1 MPSERTSPAVG
12 AALAAAD
19 RRDRWSRM
27 TLYAAALVEAVLLA
41 AALLV
46 MDTGDRTHLLV
57 FIMAMLAYT
66 TLALGLIVLG
76 ARSSAESMRVLHALQ
91 LLDERLPPA

>member
-1 MPSERTSPAVG
+1 MPGERTSPAVS
-12 AALAAAD
+12 AALAEAD

-27 TLYAAALVEAVLLA
+27 TVYAAALVEAILLA

-46 MDTGDRTHLLV
+46 MDTADRTHLLV
-57 FIMAMLAYT
+57 FIMSMLAYT

-76 ARSSAESMRVLHALQ
+76 TRASAESMRVLHALQ